1 MASYTH
7 DCPYC
12 AAKNSTFT
20 VAGEHK
26 HLAKAH
32 AWSVLLICGA
42 CGNGAV
48 AEVSDNGNRTP
59 PLKHPHDLTLRD
71 QHGGVFTVL
80 GLYPRVQLPS
90 IPEHLPDTV
99 AKAFREGCDVL
110 SVSPDAAKGMF
121 RKSLELGLKD
131 LSPDVDAWKL
141 EKRIEKMAALG
152 LLTADLKDWAHELRL
167 DGNDA
172 MHDSGVT
179 TKEDAIQTRELTRY
193 VLMYL
198 YSLPESV
205 KSMRNKKDK

>member
-32 AWSVLLICGA
+32 AWSVLLICGS

-71 QHGGVFTVL
+71 
-80 GLYPRVQLPS
+80 
-90 IPEHLPDTV
+90 
-99 AKAFREGCDVL
+99 
-110 SVSPDAAKGMF
+110 
-121 RKSLELGLKD
+121 
-131 LSPDVDAWKL
+131 
-141 EKRIEKMAALG
+141 
-152 LLTADLKDWAHELRL
+152 
-167 DGNDA
+167 
-172 MHDSGVT
+172 
-179 TKEDAIQTRELTRY
+179 
-193 VLMYL
+193 
-198 YSLPESV
+198 
-205 KSMRNKKDK
+205 